1 MHLHVNIN
9 HECKLTNFIP
19 RCSHL
24 WKKNGPI
31 SSVSYVYKFYLSASH
46 YLSCVWKNIYSWM
59 VSFIIEYYNIASIN
73 LFFVY
78 YNYSML
84 IPFLK
89 CNIMLYTYVV
99 LSFFDTFFSFNFFFI
114 LCFANIYKIEQY
126 KPFFKN
132 RIACYF
138 RN

>member
-1 MHLHVNIN
+1 MNVNWPILYPGV
-9 HECKLTNFIP
+9 HIFE
-19 RCSHL
+19 
-24 WKKNGPI
+24 KKNCPI
-31 SSVSYVYKFYLSASH
+31 SSISYVYKFYLCASH
-46 YLSCVWKNIYSWM
+46 YLSCVWKYIYSWM
-59 VSFIIEYYNIASIN
+59 VSVIIEYYNIASIN

-89 CNIMLYTYVV
+89 CNIMLYTYVI
-99 LSFFDTFFSFNFFFI
+99 LSFFDTFIHLIFFSFCM
-114 LCFANIYKIEQY
+114 CFANIYIYIIEQY
-126 KPFFKN
+126 KPLFKN

>member
-1 MHLHVNIN
+1 MNVNWPILYPGV
-9 HECKLTNFIP
+9 HIFE
-19 RCSHL
+19 
-24 WKKNGPI
+24 KKIGPI
-31 SSVSYVYKFYLSASH
+31 SSISYVYKFYLCASH

-99 LSFFDTFFSFNFFFI
+99 LSFFDTFIHLIFFSHFVCV
-114 LCFANIYKIEQY
+114 LQIYIYIIEQY
-126 KPFFKN
+126 KPLFKN

>member
-1 MHLHVNIN
+1 MNVNWPILYPGV
-9 HECKLTNFIP
+9 HIFE
-19 RCSHL
+19 
-24 WKKNGPI
+24 KKNCPI
-31 SSVSYVYKFYLSASH
+31 SSISYVYKFYLCASH
-46 YLSCVWKNIYSWM
+46 YLSCVWKYIYSWM

-89 CNIMLYTYVV
+89 CNIMLYTYVI

-114 LCFANIYKIEQY
+114 LCFANIYIKLNNINPFLKIVLLVISGI
-126 KPFFKN
+126 KKL
-132 RIACYF
+132 
-138 RN
+138 